1 MRKKK
6 KKMMEIVTES
16 ALLATLL
23 VSENTLSNSI
33 CNPKHTFET
42 PYFQQLQKKPH
53 CLLRFCSFL
62 FWQAIGGYMGCVSP
76 IYFIFLIPSPQNFA
90 FFFALKMILQK
101 NMYI

>member
-42 PYFQQLQKKPH
+42 PYF
-53 CLLRFCSFL
+53 
-62 FWQAIGGYMGCVSP
+62 
-76 IYFIFLIPSPQNFA
+76 
-90 FFFALKMILQK
+90 
-101 NMYI
+101 